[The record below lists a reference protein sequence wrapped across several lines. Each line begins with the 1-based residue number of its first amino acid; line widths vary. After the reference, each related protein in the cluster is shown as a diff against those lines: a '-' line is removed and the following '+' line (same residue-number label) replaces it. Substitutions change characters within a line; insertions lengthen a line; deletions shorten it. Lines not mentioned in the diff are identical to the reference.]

1 MWIRTE
7 RIASFPSK
15 KWTDG
20 KTETYGS
27 DQKHTAQLSGQW
39 HNQKATAC
47 QLKVSKNTVR
57 EYVGGQKCNRPVW
70 L

>member
-1 MWIRTE
+1 MWIYTE

-39 HNQKATAC
+39 QNQGHR
-47 QLKVSKNTVR
+47 LTVER
-57 EYVGGQKCNRPVW
+57 YPFKTLWDCRIV
-70 L
+70 